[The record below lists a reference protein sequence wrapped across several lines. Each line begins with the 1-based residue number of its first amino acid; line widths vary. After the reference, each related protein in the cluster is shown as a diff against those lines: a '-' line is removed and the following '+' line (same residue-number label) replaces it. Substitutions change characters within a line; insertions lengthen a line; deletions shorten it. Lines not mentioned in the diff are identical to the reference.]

1 MLEEIDK
8 GENIY
13 LSVDKKTKDAN
24 GIIDKNKNQW
34 TYVYEISTDDK
45 TYLTFD
51 EYLINEKKGD
61 YLGWGIVSLSA
72 TIGLISIVYS
82 MFIKKDIKE
91 KLSKEY
97 ISVYY

>member
-1 MLEEIDK
+1 MILCK
-8 GENIY
+8 GKFMATTLICKWNY
-13 LSVDKKTKDAN
+13 C
-24 GIIDKNKNQW
+24 KNKNQW

-51 EYLINEKKGD
+51 EYLINEKKDD

-72 TIGLISIVYS
+72 TIGLISIIYS
-82 MFIKKDIKE
+82 LFIKRGIKE